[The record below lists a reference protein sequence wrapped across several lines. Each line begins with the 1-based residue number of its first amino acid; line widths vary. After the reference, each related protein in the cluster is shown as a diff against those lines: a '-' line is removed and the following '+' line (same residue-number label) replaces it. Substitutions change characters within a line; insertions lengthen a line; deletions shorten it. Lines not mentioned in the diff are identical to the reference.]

1 MRDVKEPTHCLEGVG
16 DVVPVVV
23 VYLSW
28 GEGLLRD
35 RGIWRH
41 ALLR

>member
-1 MRDVKEPTHCLEGVG
+1 MRDVKEPTHCLGGVG

-35 RGIWRH
+35 RSNWRY
-41 ALLR
+41 AQLR